1 MIGTLATFFL
11 SALPLGPAGGP
22 QPRDKEPPQEA
33 PGALGRALAVAPA
46 TWYWIGR
53 DELGWVRMRA
63 HRDAL
68 TAARVVAVYDALTAA
83 QAGRLKCVEAP
94 FGIRLAN
101 PGRETLAAL
110 ADATGLQYLVLDFDE
125 CPDWLT
131 EVLASFSRLAYLE
144 LRLSEPGKCP
154 DGLLAAVAG
163 MDGLT
168 HLSLSG
174 VNVGSQ
180 QGMEAFFRMPLES
193 LALSYCTGLSVVFN
207 ERLADMPRLRSVE
220 VHGTRISGRT
230 TRAIATCPRVDAVC
244 LRDCTL
250 TGHALGPL
258 TAMTG
263 MATLDLQGVKT
274 DDPADFGAVA
284 GFRYLHRLNL
294 RETKANDALVENLD
308 GSRLEVLFL
317 SGEGITNR
325 SATPLV
331 KMKRLEH
338 LDLTATA
345 IGDDGVRRLV
355 AGLVLTRLGLA
366 GTAVTDRV
374 VPALQERPTA
384 SLELAG
390 TRVTAAGLARLA
402 ASSAITELGISS
414 ESARGADLERIRKA
428 RAGLR
433 LVVSE

>member
-144 LRLSEPGKCP
+144 RRLSEPGKCP

-230 TRAIATCPRVDAVC
+230 TRAIATCPRVDAKKRWSQPAAAICKC
-244 LRDCTL
+244 LPPHRTHS
-250 TGHALGPL
+250 GSSHRAL
-258 TAMTG
+258 
-263 MATLDLQGVKT
+263 
-274 DDPADFGAVA
+274 F
-284 GFRYLHRLNL
+284 
-294 RETKANDALVENLD
+294 
-308 GSRLEVLFL
+308 
-317 SGEGITNR
+317 
-325 SATPLV
+325 
-331 KMKRLEH
+331 
-338 LDLTATA
+338 
-345 IGDDGVRRLV
+345 
-355 AGLVLTRLGLA
+355 
-366 GTAVTDRV
+366 
-374 VPALQERPTA
+374 
-384 SLELAG
+384 
-390 TRVTAAGLARLA
+390 
-402 ASSAITELGISS
+402 SSSS
-414 ESARGADLERIRKA
+414 ESRSGLLTRGERPVPPWSPKPAINT
-428 RAGLR
+428 
-433 LVVSE
+433 LVC